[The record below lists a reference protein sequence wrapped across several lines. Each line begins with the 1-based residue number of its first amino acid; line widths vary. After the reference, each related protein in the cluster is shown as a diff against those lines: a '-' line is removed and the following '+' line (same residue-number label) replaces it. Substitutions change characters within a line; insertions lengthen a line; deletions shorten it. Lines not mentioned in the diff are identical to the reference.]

1 MEQLRSSSAEYELT
15 GLEDSDEDTGS
26 TVTSSSRIMRD
37 RELAR
42 YDWKRSDI
50 IFWLRTALLY
60 FAFPIIVAAL
70 IISAFY
76 LSRSPKPKSQ
86 NIDSKPSTNGYD
98 GYLPLSQYISNDNG
112 QPAPIITR
120 DLDRNVVSLYVHSN
134 SSNHLYG
141 FIPWSIISGSC
152 KCNEASKYL
161 LYTEQLTRGV
171 GLREIFWDQGAIIAQ
186 SLVFFE
192 LDSADSLNSGCNKKI
207 LLKAPELMYRDSAML
222 DKSSGAAKKSFA
234 TSLLW
239 TFSVSDETADGVFVF
254 LGDFILNPIGTT
266 HHKKDLNSII
276 RSAYGTQYTYTA
288 DKSSS
293 TIHAKNTKT
302 NKYSTSIESDIAYS
316 FSPSSAYA
324 SSSTPPSELD
334 NVLPLG
340 SSLVVGVRKTLL
352 NIKKFETMHT
362 CSCSPSCNSDD
373 DPTGLPIP
381 FKVVPLPVLTPKG
394 STGGSEGVASFRM
407 RPFHPK
413 SGFNRISFMDEKQPL
428 YGPRQKQYLTR
439 QKILIEA
446 NASTIK
452 TPQIVFAISKDTP
465 SVIRDALQEGIQ
477 WWDNAFQYAGM

>member
-1 MEQLRSSSAEYELT
+1 MFS
-15 GLEDSDEDTGS
+15 
-26 TVTSSSRIMRD
+26 
-37 RELAR
+37 
-42 YDWKRSDI
+42 
-50 IFWLRTALLY
+50 
-60 FAFPIIVAAL
+60 
-70 IISAFY
+70 
-76 LSRSPKPKSQ
+76 LSQSPKSL
-86 NIDSKPSTNGYD
+86 NVDTNPSNNGYN
-98 GYLPLSQYISNDNG
+98 GYLPLSQFVSNENVL
-112 QPAPIITR
+112 PKPIITR
-120 DLDRNVVSLYVHSN
+120 DLDKNVVSLYVHSN

-141 FIPWSIISGSC
+141 FIPWTIISGSC

-161 LYTEQLTRGV
+161 LFTEQLTRGV
-171 GLREIFWDQGAIIAQ
+171 GLRDIFWDQGAIVTQ

-192 LDSADSLNSGCNKKI
+192 LDPTDSLNSGCNKKL
-207 LLKAPELMYRDSAML
+207 LLKAPELLYRDSAML

-239 TFSVSDETADGVFVF
+239 TFSISDETAYGVFVF
-254 LGDFILNPIGTT
+254 LGDFILNPIGST

-276 RSAYGTQYTYTA
+276 RSAYGAQYTYTA

-293 TIHAKNTKT
+293 IIHAKKTRT

-316 FSPSSAYA
+316 FSPNSAYS
-324 SSSTPPSELD
+324 SSSTPPRELD
-334 NVLPLG
+334 DVLPLG

-373 DPTGLPIP
+373 DPTELPIP
-381 FKVVPLPVLTPKG
+381 FKVKPLPVLTAKG
-394 STGGSEGVASFRM
+394 SSGSSESVTSFRM

-413 SGFNRISFMDEKQPL
+413 SGFNRITFMDEKQPL

-439 QKILIEA
+439 QKIVIEA
-446 NASTIK
+446 NSTTIK

-477 WWDNAFQYAGM
+477 WWDNAFQYAGV